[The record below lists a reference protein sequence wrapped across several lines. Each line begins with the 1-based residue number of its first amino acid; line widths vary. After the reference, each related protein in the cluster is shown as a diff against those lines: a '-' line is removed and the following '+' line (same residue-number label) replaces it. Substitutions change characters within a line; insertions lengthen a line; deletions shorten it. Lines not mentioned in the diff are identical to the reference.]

1 MQKSKTEKLLFRDF
15 CRFNSC
21 EGLFEMKNYPATM
34 YTYAP
39 FFFIYSVSNICSN
52 VANFPAKRLR
62 KNTALKIRMRQFLKK
77 IINIADKVNI
87 YSGDI
92 FLYSHLLLLSKEID

>member
-1 MQKSKTEKLLFRDF
+1 
-15 CRFNSC
+15 
-21 EGLFEMKNYPATM
+21 M

-52 VANFPAKRLR
+52 VANFPAKRL
-62 KNTALKIRMRQFLKK
+62 KKYGAQNTHAPIFLK

-87 YSGDI
+87 YSGDV
-92 FLYSHLLLLSKEID
+92 FLYSHLLLLNKDID

>member
-1 MQKSKTEKLLFRDF
+1 
-15 CRFNSC
+15 
-21 EGLFEMKNYPATM
+21 MKGCLRLKIILPKKYGCITM

-52 VANFPAKRLR
+52 VANFPAKRL
-62 KNTALKIRMRQFLKK
+62 KKYGAQNTHAPIFLK

-87 YSGDI
+87 YSGDV
-92 FLYSHLLLLSKEID
+92 FLYSHLLLLNKDID